1 MAADMFLNGRE
12 ISEDYPGYEKLV
24 EQYLKIHRYK
34 RYFVKKYVANGFS
47 SQRYYELKFLPFGEA
62 LGYDN
67 HPWKVIRDIEEIL
80 SALNEIASQQN

>member
-1 MAADMFLNGRE
+1 MATDIFLNGKE
-12 ISEDYPGYEKLV
+12 LSEDYPNYDKLL
-24 EQYLKIHRYK
+24 EQYFRLHRYK

-47 SQRYYELKFLPFGEA
+47 CQKYYELKFLPFGDS

-80 SALNEIASQQN
+80 NALNEIASQQS